1 MRLATTRLAWE
12 PRMFGCLQ
20 ARDVLCHF
28 LLFGRE
34 LFYGRRKLIDPIP
47 YDGETKRYR
56 LQLLHEI
63 SEKLLQ
69 APQARPVGTSRKPP
83 QSTGQSSAVQ
93 PSSGSPPPPSG
104 TRTAPFK
111 LRDSQKGPVAPG
123 GG

>member
-1 MRLATTRLAWE
+1 MRLAITRLAWG

-34 LFYGRRKLIDPIP
+34 LFYGRRKLIDPML
-47 YDGETKRYR
+47 YDGETERYR

-69 APQARPVGTSRKPP
+69 APQARPGRHFAQATTVCG
-83 QSTGQSSAVQ
+83 AVIGR
-93 PSSGSPPPPSG
+93 PAIIRFPTPAFRDADSPVQT
-104 TRTAPFK
+104 TR
-111 LRDSQKGPVAPG
+111 
-123 GG
+123 